1 MNASKTT
8 LKKLLYE
15 HNIEANAL
23 LRAKYRDLE
32 TAITKYL
39 NFIESTPAI
48 QSFLEEVLDKHMPD
62 NFNTSEKIKE
72 VGTGHATFGPFP
84 PDYKGESAVAYSIL
98 KTLINEHACYSGCM
112 LYAYAGGSK
121 KLNDKA
127 EAFLEDVAGRLISG
141 INRTLTLKGIEM
153 GLDSNASQFNYFGNQ
168 GGAIASMAPDS
179 ALITVAQTN
188 CTMTEELDTILKNL
202 KESAGGLD
210 ADRQQA
216 ALEAVD
222 AISDVLTE
230 NEPKPSIVKTIMNS
244 LRSFN
249 DCASFATNVMA
260 LTTFVLTYF
269 PGLLS

>member
-1 MNASKTT
+1 MNTRKTT

-39 NFIESTPAI
+39 NFIESTPVI
-48 QSFLEEVLDKHMPD
+48 QSFLEEALDEHIPE
-62 NFNTSEKIKE
+62 NFNVSEEIKE
-72 VGTGHATFGPFP
+72 VGTGNATFGPFP

-98 KTLINEHACYSGCM
+98 KTMVNEHACYSGCM

-121 KLNDKA
+121 KLNDKV

-141 INRTLTLKGIEM
+141 INRTLTLEGIEM

-168 GGAIASMAPDS
+168 GGAIASMATDNAS
-179 ALITVAQTN
+179 ITATQTN
-188 CTMTEELDTILKNL
+188 CKMTEELNMILKNL
-202 KESAGGLD
+202 KESAGDLETD
-210 ADRQQA
+210 KQQA
-216 ALEAVD
+216 ALEAVN
-222 AISDVLTE
+222 AISDALTE
-230 NEPKPSIVKTIMNS
+230 TKPKSSIVKIIMNS
-244 LRSFN
+244 LKSFN
-249 DCASFATNVMA
+249 DCASFAANVTA

-269 PGLLS
+269 PGLLN

>member
-1 MNASKTT
+1 MNTSKTT

-48 QSFLEEVLDKHMPD
+48 RSFLEEALDKYMPE
-62 NFNTSEKIKE
+62 NFNVSEEIKA
-72 VGTGHATFGPFP
+72 VGAGNATFGPFP

-98 KTLINEHACYSGCM
+98 KTMVNEHACYSGCM

-121 KLNDKA
+121 KLNDKV

-141 INRTLTLKGIEM
+141 INRTLTLEGIEM

-168 GGAIASMAPDS
+168 GGAIASMATDS
-179 ALITVAQTN
+179 ASITATQTN
-188 CTMTEELDTILKNL
+188 CIPTKELDSILNKL
-202 KESAGGLD
+202 KDSIGDLD

-216 ALEAVD
+216 ASEAVD
-222 AISDVLTE
+222 AISDALAE
-230 NEPKPSIVKTIMNS
+230 NKPKPSIVKMIMNS
-244 LRSFN
+244 LKSFN
-249 DCASFATNVMA
+249 DCVSFAANVTA

-269 PGLLS
+269 PGMLS